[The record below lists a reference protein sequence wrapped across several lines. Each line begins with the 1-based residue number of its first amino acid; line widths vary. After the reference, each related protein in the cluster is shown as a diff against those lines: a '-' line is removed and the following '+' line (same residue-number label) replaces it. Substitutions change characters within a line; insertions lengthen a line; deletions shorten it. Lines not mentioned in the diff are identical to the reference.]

1 MGPCSIHDLAA
12 AREYAARIYSLRNEL
27 QADLEIV
34 MRCYT
39 EKPRTRGGWKGLVND
54 PDVNGTCDMNKGL
67 RMARQLFADI
77 TSYGVPIVS
86 ELLDTISPQYL
97 ADFLSV
103 GAIGARTTECQLH
116 RELVSG
122 SSFPVGFKN
131 ATDGSIGVAVDAIEA
146 YVNFLSEGFQD
157 MLGRYLLSDHLIYL
171 TLPEAD
177 GKIIIIVRIFPTLSW
192 VSQRLEELP
201 W

>member
-1 MGPCSIHDLAA
+1 MVGPCSIHDPEA
-12 AREYAARIYSLRNEL
+12 AREFAARLRVLRHEL
-27 QADLEIV
+27 QNDLEIV

-54 PDVNGTCDMNKGL
+54 PDVNGSCHMNKGL
-67 RMARQLFADI
+67 RIARCLFADI
-77 TSYGVPIVS
+77 TNWGVPLIS

-103 GAIGARTTECQLH
+103 GAVGARTTECQLH

-131 ATDGSIGVAVDAIEA
+131 ATDGSITVAIDAIEA
-146 YVNFLSEGFQD
+146 
-157 MLGRYLLSDHLIYL
+157 
-171 TLPEAD
+171 
-177 GKIIIIVRIFPTLSW
+177 
-192 VSQRLEELP
+192 
-201 W
+201 